1 MAELLRDY
9 VEGNPALLAHYAAHP
24 AAVFQHAIPPMS
36 WDRALQDDVTNYQ
49 QHLGAPKSVPGDAG
63 VFITGQQPGIF
74 TGPLYT
80 IYKAITALKL
90 SEKGNE
96 SDGDGA
102 FVPVYWVGG
111 DDHDFDEIRRVH
123 LLSKRHRAV
132 PLVLDG
138 AADQPSLSIFRLP
151 ARESLHDLIHIAAA
165 EAPGSEFSA
174 EIASFLHESVDAAEN
189 LSEWHARLMAR
200 LFRDTPLVIFTPE
213 LAAARRAAIP
223 VFEREIDHPLRSTA
237 QLNAGGASLEAAG
250 YGAQVVKDAVSCNF
264 FVEHKNLRCR
274 VHYVDGKF
282 LLPDTG
288 ERFSTSEM
296 TAWLHRDPMAF
307 TANVAL
313 RCVVQQH
320 LFPVRAYI
328 AGPGELAY
336 WGQLKGVFEAFEYPM
351 PVVYPRIRAVLTSLK
366 TNKLL
371 RNYGLQPE
379 DLATPLTELEERALR
394 QGTQDPSLSL
404 LAKRRAE
411 IEASVQGLLADLEGL
426 GKKGRGASDL
436 AGQFSGTVQQS
447 LDHLE
452 RNLLRA
458 DANRTETVRNQLAR
472 LSTELAPER
481 KPQERY
487 YTLFSWLFHYG
498 WDLVPRLIR
507 ELDANNHAL
516 QEVEL

>member
-1 MAELLRDY
+1 MADLLRDY
-9 VEGNPALLAHYAAHP
+9 RNETPALLKHYAAHP
-24 AAVFQHAIPPMS
+24 SSVFTHPIAAKPWDPALHADMVS
-36 WDRALQDDVTNYQ
+36 YQ
-49 QHLGAPKSVPGDAG
+49 EHLGAPKPVDGAG
-63 VFITGQQPGIF
+63 AVFITGQQPGIF

-90 SEKGNE
+90 AEKANQNGTE
-96 SDGDGA
+96 S
-102 FVPVYWVGG
+102 FVPIYWVGG
-111 DDHDFDEIRRVH
+111 DDHDFDEISRVH
-123 LLSKRHRAV
+123 LLNKQHRAISLLWEGT
-132 PLVLDG
+132 PG
-138 AADQPSLSIFRLP
+138 QPALSIFRLP
-151 ARESLHDLIHIAAA
+151 AREGLHGLIDTAVA
-165 EAPGSEFSA
+165 EAPGSEFSG
-174 EIASFLHESVDAAEN
+174 EIAAFLHDSVDAAEN

-213 LAAARRAAIP
+213 LNAARQVAVP
-223 VFEREIDHPLRSTA
+223 VFEQEITHPLLSTNR
-237 QLNAGGASLEAAG
+237 LNAGGASLEEAG
-250 YGAQVVKDAVSCNF
+250 YGAQVVKDEVSCNF

-336 WGQLKGVFEAFEYPM
+336 WGQLKGVFEAFETPM
-351 PVVYPRIRAVLTSLK
+351 PIVYPRIRAVLTSLK

-371 RNYGLQPE
+371 NKYGLKPS
-379 DLATPLTELEERALR
+379 DFSAPLTELEERALR
-394 QGTQDPSLSL
+394 SGPQDPSLAL
-404 LAKRRAE
+404 LKERRSA
-411 IEASVQGLLADLEGL
+411 IEASLQGLSDDFKGL
-426 GKKGRGASDL
+426 GKTGRGATDL
-436 AGQFSGTVQQS
+436 ADQFSASVRQS
-447 LDHLE
+447 LEHLE

-458 DANRTETVRNQLAR
+458 DANRTATVHNQLTR

-487 YTLFSWLFHYG
+487 YTLFSWLFQYG
-498 WDLVPRLIR
+498 WDLIPRIIR
-507 ELDANNHAL
+507 ELDAADQDV

>member
-1 MAELLRDY
+1 MADLFRDY
-9 VEGNPALLAHYAAHP
+9 VEGSPALMAHYAAHP
-24 AAVFQHAIPPMS
+24 SDVLEHAIPPHS
-36 WDRALQDDVTNYQ
+36 WDRTLHNDVTNYQ
-49 QHLGAPKSVPGDAG
+49 TLLGAPKSMDANAG

-80 IYKAITALKL
+80 IYKAITALQL
-90 SEKGNE
+90 AEKANN
-96 SDGDGA
+96 SNGDGP

-123 LLSKRHRAV
+123 LLNKKHRAV
-132 PLVLDG
+132 PLELDG
-138 AADQPSLSIFRLP
+138 VADQPGLSIFRLP
-151 ARESLHDLIHIAAA
+151 ARDSLHDLVNTAAA
-165 EAPGSEFSA
+165 EAPGSEFSG

-237 QLNAGGASLEAAG
+237 QLNTGGASLESAG
-250 YGAQVVKDAVSCNF
+250 YGAQVVKDNVSCNF
-264 FVEHKNLRCR
+264 FVEHKQLRCR
-274 VHYVDGKF
+274 VHFVDGQF

-288 ERFSTSEM
+288 ERFTGAEM
-296 TAWLHRDPMAF
+296 KAWLHEDPAAF

-336 WGQLKGVFEAFEYPM
+336 WGQLKGVFEAFDYPM

-371 RNYGLQPE
+371 RNYGLTPA
-379 DLATPLTELEERALR
+379 DFATPLNELEERALR

-404 LAKRRAE
+404 LAKRRTE

-426 GKKGRGASDL
+426 GKKGHGARDL
-436 AGQFSGTVQQS
+436 AERFSGTLQQS
-447 LDHLE
+447 LNHLE
-452 RNLLRA
+452 RNLLRV
-458 DANRTETVRNQLAR
+458 DGNRTDTVRNQLAR
-472 LSTELAPER
+472 LSTELGPER

-487 YTLFSWLFHYG
+487 YTLFSWLFQYG
-498 WDLVPRLIR
+498 WGLVPRLIR
-507 ELDANNHAL
+507 ELDASSHDL

>member
-1 MAELLRDY
+1 MADLLRDY
-9 VEGNPALLAHYAAHP
+9 IDGQAALLEHYADHPAKVFEHPIPPAAWDEALLA
-24 AAVFQHAIPPMS
+24 
-36 WDRALQDDVTNYQ
+36 DLRAYQ
-49 QHLGAPKSVPGDAG
+49 ARLGAPKSVNGQGG

-90 SEKGNE
+90 AEKANAAE
-96 SDGDGA
+96 ADS

-111 DDHDFDEIRRVH
+111 DDHDFDEISRVH
-123 LLSKRHRAV
+123 LLNKQHRAV
-132 PLVLDG
+132 PLSLEA
-138 AADQPSLSIFRLP
+138 AADQPALSIFRLP
-151 ARESLHDLIHIAAA
+151 VRESLHGLIETAAV

-174 EIASFLHESVDAAEN
+174 EIASFLHESVEAADN

-200 LFRDTPLVIFTPE
+200 LFRDTPLVLFTPE
-213 LAAARRAAIP
+213 LEAARRAALP
-223 VFEREIDHPLRSTA
+223 VFEHEITHPLVSTA
-237 QLNAGGASLEAAG
+237 RLNVGGEALAQAG
-250 YGAQVVKDAVSCNF
+250 YGAQVVKDDVSCNF
-264 FVEHKNLRCR
+264 FIEHKNRRCR
-274 VHYVDGKF
+274 VHFVEGAF

-288 ERFSTSEM
+288 ERFSPTEM
-296 TAWLHRDPMAF
+296 KAWLHRDPMAF

-336 WGQLKGVFEAFEYPM
+336 WGQLRGVFDAFDTPM
-351 PVVYPRIRAVLTSLK
+351 PIVYPRIRAVLTTLK

-371 RNYGLQPE
+371 NKYGLKPA
-379 DLATPLTELEERALR
+379 DLGAPLNELEEQALR
-394 QGTQDPSLSL
+394 SGSQDPSLAL
-404 LAKRRAE
+404 LAERRTE
-411 IEASVQGLLADLEGL
+411 IEASLRGLSADFKKL
-426 GKKGRGASDL
+426 GKKGRGAADM
-436 AGQFSGTVQQS
+436 AEQFSTNVHQS

-458 DANRTETVRNQLAR
+458 DANRTETVRNQLTR

-487 YTLFSWLFHYG
+487 YTLFSWLFQYG
-498 WDLVPRLIR
+498 WDLIPRLMQ
-507 ELDANNHAL
+507 ELDASNHEL